1 MQKLSLRSRGKYE
14 TKPSGKSLWTRMNNK
29 VRDFLASM
37 CFSGPSFLGMLAFYI
52 IPFLIVIYYSFT
64 VGLTDHSFAGLKNYI
79 NVWQNGAF
87 KIAVKNT
94 FTFTGL
100 SVPLAVVL
108 SLGLALLLEARIPL
122 KSEFRT
128 FFLSPMMVPIASII
142 LIWQVLFHY
151 NGVINEF
158 LQVFGADKIDW
169 LKSDYCMVVIV
180 VLFLWKN
187 LGYNMILFM
196 AALSNIPRELLEV
209 AEVEGASA
217 AYQFF
222 HIKLRYLSP
231 TVLFVTILSII
242 NSFKVF
248 REIYLL
254 TGNYPYDGL
263 YMMQHFMNNMFNS
276 ADYQRL
282 SAAACCWRSSSSSSS
297 PFCSSWRTSS
307 ERTWKDEEKNAIF
320 PRTVCFL
327 LCAVFALLF
336 LLPTVLTITNSF
348 MTQSEITASYGQV
361 FENANDGKSYISKTI
376 ELKFIPDKVS
386 FTQYFTVL
394 LKSPDYLLKFWNSVI
409 LTAPIVFA
417 QLMVASIAA
426 YGFTR
431 WRGKVRDS
439 LFFFY
444 VILMLMPYQ
453 VTLVPN
459 YLVSDWLKIL
469 NTRWAIFLPGAFAPF
484 SVFLLTKFMRRIPM
498 AVIESAKIDGANEWH
513 IFWNICLPQCRSALY
528 SIAILVFI
536 DNWNMVEQPLILLND
551 VEKQPLSMFLSSIN
565 AGEIGIAFAAAVIYM
580 IPGLLLFLHGE
591 AYLVE
596 GIAHSGS
603 VKG

>member
-1 MQKLSLRSRGKYE
+1 
-14 TKPSGKSLWTRMNNK
+14 
-29 VRDFLASM
+29 M

-52 IPFLIVIYYSFT
+52 IPFLIVVYYSFT
-64 VGLTDHSFAGLKNYI
+64 AGLTDHSFAGLKNYI

-108 SLGLALLLEARIPL
+108 SLGLALMLEARIL
-122 KSEFRT
+122 
-128 FFLSPMMVPIASII
+128 A
-142 LIWQVLFHY
+142 
-151 NGVINEF
+151 
-158 LQVFGADKIDW
+158 VFGADKIDW

-282 SAAACCWRSSSSSSS
+282 SAAAVLL
-297 PFCSSWRTSS
+297 
-307 ERTWKDEEKNAIF
+307 AI
-320 PRTVCFL
+320 VIVIL
-327 LCAVFALLF
+327 IALLF
-336 LLPTVLTITNSF
+336 FV
-348 MTQSEITASYGQV
+348 
-361 FENANDGKSYISKTI
+361 ENIFGK
-376 ELKFIPDKVS
+376 
-386 FTQYFTVL
+386 
-394 LKSPDYLLKFWNSVI
+394 
-409 LTAPIVFA
+409 
-417 QLMVASIAA
+417 
-426 YGFTR
+426 
-431 WRGKVRDS
+431 
-439 LFFFY
+439 
-444 VILMLMPYQ
+444 
-453 VTLVPN
+453 
-459 YLVSDWLKIL
+459 
-469 NTRWAIFLPGAFAPF
+469 
-484 SVFLLTKFMRRIPM
+484 
-498 AVIESAKIDGANEWH
+498 
-513 IFWNICLPQCRSALY
+513 
-528 SIAILVFI
+528 
-536 DNWNMVEQPLILLND
+536 D
-551 VEKQPLSMFLSSIN
+551 VE
-565 AGEIGIAFAAAVIYM
+565 G
-580 IPGLLLFLHGE
+580 
-591 AYLVE
+591 
-596 GIAHSGS
+596 
-603 VKG
+603 